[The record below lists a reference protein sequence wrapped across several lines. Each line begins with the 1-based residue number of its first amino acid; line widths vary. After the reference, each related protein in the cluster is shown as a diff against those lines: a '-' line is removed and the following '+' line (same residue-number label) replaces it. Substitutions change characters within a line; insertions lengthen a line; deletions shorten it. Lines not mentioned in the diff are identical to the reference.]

1 MNYKTNAKKVVL
13 EEEKMSNKL
22 KDLIKVSIKE
32 YLEANEVVMK
42 DAVRGKIR
50 EQVQNIITEKGLDEK
65 SDGVKKLSVS
75 LVKKQITELQESSQ
89 MTLRKE
95 KLQSL
100 ADQNNGISHPN
111 NFRRNAV
118 ANDLQIKYANFTKP
132 GLEECENKEQYSVTG
147 RVVLRRVM
155 GKASFIT
162 LQDYSGRVQVY
173 LKKSDLP
180 EAQYDTFKNLCD
192 LGDIVG
198 ITGVM
203 FKTNTG
209 ELSVEAN
216 HFEILTKAIRPLP
229 DKFHGLA
236 DQETRYRQR
245 YVDLITNEKARD
257 VFKVRSKVVSFIRN
271 YFDNLNFMEVETP
284 MMHVL
289 QGGAAAK
296 PFRTHH
302 NALDMPLY
310 LRIAPELYLKR
321 LVVGGFERV
330 YEINRN
336 FRNEGVSSRHN
347 PEFTMLEFYMAYAD
361 YNDLM
366 DLTEDMLSKLVQEVI
381 GSTELEYGEYK
392 INFAGKYE
400 RISMVDAIVKHSG
413 NITKEDLADFDKAKV
428 IAESLKLKVESFYEL
443 GHLINE
449 IFEEVA
455 EHKLIQ
461 PTFITDYPAV
471 VSPLARRQDGNPEF
485 TDRFEFFIGAREI
498 ANGFSELNDAQDQ
511 AERFKKQVE
520 AAAGGDDEAM
530 PYDKD
535 YIRAL
540 EYGMPPTAGQG
551 IGIDRLVMYLTNSQ
565 SIRDVILFPHMKPE

>member
-1 MNYKTNAKKVVL
+1 MVLVL
-13 EEEKMSNKL
+13 EEEKMSSKL

-65 SDGVKKLSVS
+65 SDGVKELSAS

-132 GLEECENKEQYSVTG
+132 ELEECENKEQYSVTG

-180 EAQYDTFKNLCD
+180 EGQYDTFKNLCD

-209 ELSVEAN
+209 ELSVEAS

-271 YFDNLNFMEVETP
+271 YFDNMNFMEVETP

-428 IAESLKLKVESFYEL
+428 IAESLKLKIESFYEL

-511 AERFKKQVE
+511 AERFRKQVE
-520 AAAGGDDEAM
+520 AAASGDDEAM